1 MIKFLQHKN
10 NDLKKN
16 EATLTQFY
24 GFVNVIRSK
33 IYKFEY
39 KDIYNV

>member
-1 MIKFLQHKN
+1 MIW
-10 NDLKKN
+10 KKN

-39 KDIYNV
+39 KDIYNVW